1 MIDFDQELKEAFALA
16 SKKYNYSWLSEE
28 QAQRPYKATKK
39 GYMMVPLDRDTFE
52 EMRDASVF
60 TGHWKTQTRQVMKKE
75 RKYRVNLYMP
85 IEGRKEVEHRVA
97 QLEDC
102 ASVHDLWGAIREMAN
117 HIMSDPKNKN
127 APYIQ
132 SKCRAV
138 VKV

>member
-1 MIDFDQELKEAFALA
+1 MLDQELKEAFALA
-16 SKKYNYSWLSEE
+16 SSKYNYSWLTEDQKE
-28 QAQRPYKATKK
+28 KPYKATKK
-39 GYMMVPLDRDTFE
+39 GYMMVPLNRDTFE

-60 TGHWKTQTRQVMKKE
+60 TGHWKTQPHQVMKKE

-85 IEGRKEVEHRVA
+85 IEGRETEHRIA

-102 ASVHDLWGAIREMAN
+102 TNVHDLWGAIREMAY
-117 HIMSDPKNKN
+117 HIMNDPKNKG

-132 SKCRAV
+132 KKCRAV